1 MLVIYS
7 FFYYNKR
14 RIGRDAMGK
23 KGFTLTEVLG
33 VLTVLALLALLITP
47 VVSKTIKNNKQKLYN
62 DQIKIIERA
71 ARDYAIKNTDV
82 LPEEGT
88 INYITLGEIKRSGVL
103 QEEVRNPITKELFQD
118 DLQIKITLENNQYVY
133 QVMLE
138 ETEGTNNSN
147 E

>member
-1 MLVIYS
+1 ME
-7 FFYYNKR
+7 
-14 RIGRDAMGK
+14 K

-133 QVMLE
+133 QVMLD
-138 ETEGTNNSN
+138 ETEEINNSN

>member
-1 MLVIYS
+1 
-7 FFYYNKR
+7 
-14 RIGRDAMGK
+14 MGK

-88 INYITLGEIKRSGVL
+88 TTYVTLGEIKRSGVL
-103 QEEVRNPITKELFQD
+103 QEEVRNPITKELFED
-118 DLQIKITLENNQYVY
+118 DLQIQITLENNQYVY
-133 QVMLE
+133 HVVEE
-138 ETEGTNNSN
+138 ETAGIKQ
-147 E
+147 

>member
-1 MLVIYS
+1 
-7 FFYYNKR
+7 
-14 RIGRDAMGK
+14 MGK

-71 ARDYAIKNTDV
+71 AKDYAIKNTDV

-88 INYITLGEIKRSGVL
+88 TTYVTLGEIKRSGVL
-103 QEEVRNPITKELFQD
+103 QEEVRNPITKELFED
-118 DLQIKITLENNQYVY
+118 DLQIQITLENNQYVY
-133 QVMLE
+133 HVVEE
-138 ETEGTNNSN
+138 ETAGIKQ
-147 E
+147 

>member
-1 MLVIYS
+1 
-7 FFYYNKR
+7 
-14 RIGRDAMGK
+14 MGK

-62 DQIKIIERA
+62 DQIKIIEGA

-88 INYITLGEIKRSGVL
+88 TTYVTLGEIKRSGVL
-103 QEEVRNPITKELFQD
+103 QEEVRNPITKELFED
-118 DLQIKITLENNQYVY
+118 DLQIQITLENNQYVY
-133 QVMLE
+133 HVVEE
-138 ETEGTNNSN
+138 ETAGIKQ
-147 E
+147 